1 MRKGGLEPPS
11 LAAPDSKSGV
21 SAIPPLPRVSVFEA
35 TPKPTVFSLVYQ
47 EGEPLN

>member
-1 MRKGGLEPPS
+1 
-11 LAAPDSKSGV
+11 
-21 SAIPPLPRVSVFEA
+21 VSVFEA